1 MFPGERIKEL
11 REEKG
16 LTKSF
21 LCHQIHVSRSSMTEY
36 EKGVTQ
42 PSMPV
47 LLQMADFFDVS
58 LDYLMG
64 RTTIRSTFQKLESQ
78 LETRSGMVPVDVVFT
93 LGSEEKE
100 VVGLLLRL
108 FAKRQERQKK

>member
-1 MFPGERIKEL
+1 MFPGDRITEL
-11 REEKG
+11 REEMG
-16 LTKSF
+16 ITQAELSDNV
-21 LCHQIHVSRSSMTEY
+21 HVSGSSVSEY
-36 EKGVTQ
+36 EKGVTN
-42 PSMPV
+42 PSMSV
-47 LLQMADFFDVS
+47 LLQLADFFDVS

-93 LGSEEKE
+93 LSSEEKE
-100 VVGLLLRL
+100 AVGLLLRL

>member
-16 LTKSF
+16 LTKALLS
-21 LCHQIHVSRSSMTEY
+21 HQIHVSRSSMSEY

-42 PSMPV
+42 PSMSV

-93 LGSEEKE
+93 LNSDEKE
-100 VVGLLLRL
+100 AVGLLLRL